1 MPVRCR
7 TCAAQFVVASAHSY
21 NEVGYPPLCGGQ
33 CTGQHG
39 YLHVCGGHMQS
50 NGRIIG
56 AVLAGVGSL
65 LLAYYVQSVVTQRK
79 RAAKELA
86 RNAVRAWEGE
96 GGALIDAAP
105 RANAG

>member
-1 MPVRCR
+1 
-7 TCAAQFVVASAHSY
+7 
-21 NEVGYPPLCGGQ
+21 
-33 CTGQHG
+33 
-39 YLHVCGGHMQS
+39 MQS

-65 LLAYYVQSVVTQRK
+65 LLACYVQSVVTQRK
-79 RAAKELA
+79 RVTKELA
-86 RNAVRAWEGE
+86 RDAVRAWEGE